1 MGSWDLEMEDFIL
14 IGRMPLSQET
24 QGLGFLKE
32 GFAMGKTSNKD
43 RTTMGSPCWH
53 GFQISGLCPL
63 SSLRSMSVTILD
75 SCYLVSPVLII

>member
-1 MGSWDLEMEDFIL
+1 MEDFIL

-53 GFQISGLCPL
+53 GFQISRSCPL